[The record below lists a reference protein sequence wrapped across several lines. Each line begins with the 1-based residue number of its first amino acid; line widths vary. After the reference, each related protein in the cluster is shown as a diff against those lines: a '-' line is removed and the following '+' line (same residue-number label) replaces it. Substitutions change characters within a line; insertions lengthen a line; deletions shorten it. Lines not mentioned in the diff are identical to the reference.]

1 MLINEIYAE
10 IGKAADPALV
20 LLTFAQWQTLIRDEG
35 RPGSPVDPF
44 GPSVFGVRVVIAPE
58 GVIYTPR
65 VLGR

>member
-10 IGKAADPALV
+10 IGKAADPALI
-20 LLTFAQWQTLIRDEG
+20 LLTFGQWQTLIRDHVVG
-35 RPGSPVDPF
+35 GPVDPF

-65 VLGR
+65 VLER